1 MPRSIAIALAVC
13 VACLGADK
21 KPAEGMASSEAV
33 QITARAYTD
42 RQEIKQ
48 LIGYELDDSI
58 SVVEVRLVPKD
69 GKKLSVVWDDFTL
82 RSDKDGQHS
91 TPFAPSQ
98 IAGSSALVLT
108 SSRGPSIGADPG
120 DPVWGPPTGGRP
132 RRLGGNG
139 GAVGTSP
146 DAGQPAA
153 KVETTAGQDPLLAA
167 LKAKVLPEK
176 ETTEPLSG
184 LLYFYLEGKLKPKDL
199 ELRYQGSA
207 GKLSLRFKPTSLP

>member
-1 MPRSIAIALAVC
+1 M
-13 VACLGADK
+13 
-21 KPAEGMASSEAV
+21 
-33 QITARAYTD
+33 
-42 RQEIKQ
+42 
-48 LIGYELDDSI
+48 IGFELDDSI

-120 DPVWGPPTGGRP
+120 GPVWGPPTGGRP

-139 GAVGTSP
+139 GSMGNTP

-153 KVETTAGQDPLLAA
+153 KV
-167 LKAKVLPEK
+167 
-176 ETTEPLSG
+176 EPLSG

-207 GKLSLRFKPTSLP
+207 GKLSLRFKATSQP